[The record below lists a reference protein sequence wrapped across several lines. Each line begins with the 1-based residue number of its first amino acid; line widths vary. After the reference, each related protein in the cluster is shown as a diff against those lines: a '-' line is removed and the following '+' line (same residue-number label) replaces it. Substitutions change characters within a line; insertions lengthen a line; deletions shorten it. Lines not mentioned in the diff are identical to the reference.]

1 MAMGKSY
8 YLDTYGCQMNMADS
22 ELIAGMLKKQGYVI
36 SKSMDNADA
45 IFVNTCAIRER
56 AEEKVHS
63 RLGVYSQIKKN
74 RPGVIIGVLGC
85 MAQHLKDKILESK
98 PYVDIILGPDSY
110 RKLPVLLDRNT
121 ENTNNTVDTKLSRFE
136 VYDNLFPSRQDGI
149 NAWVSIMRGC
159 DKFCTFCVV
168 PFTRGRERS
177 RSMNSIVNEVQKAI
191 ADGYVE
197 ITLLGQNVNSYQH
210 DGRKFQHLL
219 QAVAGIPGVQRLRYT
234 SPHPQDMTNEL
245 IHVMNDYENICNAVH
260 FPLQAGANR
269 ILKRMNRTYTKEYF
283 IQRAQWIREFL
294 PNCGLSTDII
304 VGFPG
309 ETEAEFQETLKV
321 MNAIKFDSAFTFK
334 YSLRSGTK
342 AAEYS
347 DHLPETEKQKRLE
360 EVIKLQKHH
369 TLYRNK
375 AIIDQVEKV
384 LVEKVSK
391 RSTAHWAGRTDSNKW
406 VIFPKEETQIKD
418 IVPVLINDAK
428 GISLRG
434 QLVNIKEAA

>member
-1 MAMGKSY
+1 
-8 YLDTYGCQMNMADS
+8 
-22 ELIAGMLKKQGYVI
+22 
-36 SKSMDNADA
+36 
-45 IFVNTCAIRER
+45 
-56 AEEKVHS
+56 
-63 RLGVYSQIKKN
+63 
-74 RPGVIIGVLGC
+74 
-85 MAQHLKDKILESK
+85 
-98 PYVDIILGPDSY
+98 
-110 RKLPVLLDRNT
+110 
-121 ENTNNTVDTKLSRFE
+121 
-136 VYDNLFPSRQDGI
+136 
-149 NAWVSIMRGC
+149 
-159 DKFCTFCVV
+159 
-168 PFTRGRERS
+168 
-177 RSMNSIVNEVQKAI
+177 MNSIVNEVQKAI

-219 QAVAGIPGVQRLRYT
+219 QAVAGISGVQRLRYT

-321 MNAIKFDSAFTFK
+321 MNAVKFDSAFTFK

>member
-1 MAMGKSY
+1 M
-8 YLDTYGCQMNMADS
+8 T
-22 ELIAGMLKKQGYVI
+22 
-36 SKSMDNADA
+36 
-45 IFVNTCAIRER
+45 
-56 AEEKVHS
+56 
-63 RLGVYSQIKKN
+63 
-74 RPGVIIGVLGC
+74 
-85 MAQHLKDKILESK
+85 
-98 PYVDIILGPDSY
+98 
-110 RKLPVLLDRNT
+110 
-121 ENTNNTVDTKLSRFE
+121 
-136 VYDNLFPSRQDGI
+136 
-149 NAWVSIMRGC
+149 
-159 DKFCTFCVV
+159 
-168 PFTRGRERS
+168 
-177 RSMNSIVNEVQKAI
+177 SIVNEVQKAI
-191 ADGYVE
+191 SDGYVE

-219 QAVAGIPGVQRLRYT
+219 QAVAEIPGVQRLRYT

-321 MNAIKFDSAFTFK
+321 MSAVKFDSAFTFK
-334 YSLRSGTK
+334 YSLRTGTK

-347 DHLPETEKQKRLE
+347 DHISETEKQTRLE

-369 TLYRNK
+369 TLLRNK
-375 AIIDQVEKV
+375 AIIGQVEKV

-391 RSTAHWAGRTDSNKW
+391 RSASHWAGRTDSNKW
-406 VIFPKEETQIKD
+406 VIFPKQDTQIKD

-428 GISLRG
+428 GISLQG

>member
-8 YLDTYGCQMNMADS
+8 YLDTYGCQMNVADS

-56 AEEKVHS
+56 AEQKVHS
-63 RLGVYSQIKKN
+63 RLGLYSQIKQN

-85 MAQHLKDKILESK
+85 MAQHLKDEILETK

-136 VYDNLFPSRQDGI
+136 VYDNLFPSRQEGI

-177 RSMNSIVNEVQKAI
+177 RSMASIVNEVKKAI

-219 QAVAGIPGVQRLRYT
+219 QAVAEIPGVQRLRYT

-269 ILKRMNRTYTKEYF
+269 ILKRMNRTYTKEHF

-321 MNAIKFDSAFTFK
+321 MNAVKFDSAFTFK

-347 DHLPETEKQKRLE
+347 DHISETEKQTRLE

-369 TLYRNK
+369 TLLRNK
-375 AIIDQVEKV
+375 AIIGQVEKV

-391 RSTAHWAGRTDSNKW
+391 RSASHWAGRTDSNKW
-406 VIFPKEETQIKD
+406 VIFPKQDTQIKD
-418 IVPVLINDAK
+418 IVPVLITDAK
-428 GISLRG
+428 GISLQG